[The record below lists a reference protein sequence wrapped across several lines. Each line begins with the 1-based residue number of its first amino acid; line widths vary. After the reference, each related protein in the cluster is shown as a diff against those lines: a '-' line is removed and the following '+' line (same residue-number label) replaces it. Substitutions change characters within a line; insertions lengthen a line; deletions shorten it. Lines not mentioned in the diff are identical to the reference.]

1 MNKIFSRL
9 ILWFT
14 ALSAVFFTSPVFAL
28 TASDGTVYTIGHTN
42 NSRVFNWSGQA
53 IYCAS
58 ANFSFSQFNSWSLC
72 TSNVNA
78 SNDFGAWPLRSY
90 DSYYTQRYVL
100 NGSTYKF
107 HLNCNVSSWSW
118 LYYTFLTDIKVWV
131 DPTINMY
138 GSYLKIHFQ
147 NKNDNLFYDRFY
159 RASDCAVITEAQAL
173 ALPAYTPPWSCTTDT
188 IASGGNC
195 SCKKTGGYSATASWS
210 TPLVWKYNWLN
221 VSASITTA
229 NTTDAFSSKFK
240 NYYIKLPSGVS
251 YKPDIIL
258 GTIDASWIGGARSVQ
273 AIWSSTWMIYSD
285 SRTLV
290 STASANEYTFY
301 TSDGWMLSS
310 TPIVW
315 NVTTN
320 SATND
325 DNTFNSFVINSSSG
339 GFLPI
344 AYNRFSVYYQ
354 KGAGW
359 SYSNL
364 ADNYTYLGDYLAN
377 KMITLPYGEKTRRVK
392 IVPLSTTVYVSWVSP
407 FNTPFTEDQLC
418 TVLDGSALTAEL
430 DSRSSLSWSLA
441 IASTNF
447 CWVALDVPVVGSA
460 LGAMC
465 NFVQPYAKSFVAKWQ
480 PVVDIINIVPPATAP
495 TTFDY
500 YPKFTFSGMTMDIST
515 QSGAIPVYSSWSDVN
530 PLKITSDEASSNMKI
545 WVLALISILL
555 YLVVYALHF
564 WIVAGLVW
572 LLLHISRFFTGF
584 AWKHNS
590 SGNVWA
596 LIPFLAYAW
605 IFFTAILSIVGSI
618 SFILPLLL
626 VLRAYALFL
635 IVWLTSFA
643 PWSYALFSGFFTVMF
658 SSIFLIGIFYL
669 VHFLIERFWKLN

>member
-1 MNKIFSRL
+1 MSKLLSRI

-28 TASDGTVYTIGHTN
+28 TASDWSVYSISAGRVLDSSGTA
-42 NSRVFNWSGQA
+42 FL
-53 IYCAS
+53 S
-58 ANFSFSQFNSWSLC
+58 AYNLSPTLNGYDYLYSI
-72 TSNVNA
+72 
-78 SNDFGAWPLRSY
+78 PYY
-90 DSYYTQRYVL
+90 DSYYTQKVIASSYSTNSNYRTLCYS
-100 NGSTYKF
+100 GS
-107 HLNCNVSSWSW
+107 
-118 LYYTFLTDIKVWV
+118 IKVAQTNLWTYVPGSFSAQFYGNYARVGV
-131 DPTINMY
+131 DY
-138 GSYLKIHFQ
+138 V
-147 NKNDNLFYDRFY
+147 
-159 RASDCAVITEAQAL
+159 RASDCAIITQAQAL
-173 ALPAYTPPWSCTTDT
+173 ALPAYVPPWSCNSDT
-188 IASGGNC
+188 IATGWNC
-195 SCKKTGGYSATASWS
+195 SCKKTGSYSSTASWS
-210 TPLVWKYNWLN
+210 TPLVWKYNWLD

-229 NTTDAFSSKFK
+229 TTTDAFSSKFK
-240 NYYIKLPSGVS
+240 NYYIKYPSGVS

-258 GTIDASWIGGARSVQ
+258 GTIDASWIGGTRSVQ

-290 STASANEYTFY
+290 STASANEYSFY

-377 KMITLPYGEKTRRVK
+377 TMITLPYGQKTRRVK

-441 IASTNF
+441 IANVNF
-447 CWVALDVPVVGSA
+447 CGVALDVPVVGSA

-465 NFVQPYAKSFVAKWQ
+465 NFVQPYAKSFVSKWQ

-545 WVLALISILL
+545 WVLALISIIL

-564 WIVAGLVW
+564 WIVVGLVW

-584 AWKHNS
+584 AWKHNA
-590 SGNVWA
+590 SGNVWS
-596 LIPFLAYAW
+596 LIPFVAYAW
-605 IFFTAILSIVGSI
+605 VFFTAILSIVASV

-626 VLRAYALFL
+626 VFRAYALFL
-635 IVWLTSFA
+635 IVWMTSFA